1 MHWLVD
7 GYNVIRRTHELADVE
22 AREGLAAGR
31 QALCNRLANAARR
44 SRDRFT
50 VVFDGARGGAQLH
63 GGVGVSVVFA
73 SAQKGADAVLI
84 ERAGPEVTV
93 VSDDRE
99 VIDGAQRAGA
109 RTLSVG
115 GFMTRISG
123 GGRRR

>member
-22 AREGLAAGR
+22 AHDGLAAGR

-50 VVFDGARGGAQLH
+50 VVFDGARGGGQIN
-63 GGVGVSVVFA
+63 GGVGVSVVFT
-73 SAQKGADAVLI
+73 SAQKTADTVLI

-93 VSDDRE
+93 VSDDRD
-99 VIDGAQRAGA
+99 VTDGAQRAGA
-109 RTLSVG
+109 RILSVS
-115 GFMTRISG
+115 GFSTKIRG
-123 GGRRR
+123 GGPRR